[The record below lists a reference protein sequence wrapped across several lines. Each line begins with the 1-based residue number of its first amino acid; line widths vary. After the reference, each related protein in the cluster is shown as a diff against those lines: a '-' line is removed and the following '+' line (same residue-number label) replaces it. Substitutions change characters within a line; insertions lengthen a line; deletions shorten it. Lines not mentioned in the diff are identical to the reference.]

1 MKESHVNSN
10 RKKLPTSNE
19 GTPEKEEG
27 PRGRMDVEPSPSNS
41 SNNKVLKFSQLNDEV
56 KFYLTEIYPFPQNR
70 LFMTGK
76 MENGQTINI
85 VANQPLRDLFFSLRR
100 EYSDTDELSEGFK
113 NKAIKEIKQALY
125 NIGVKDFHGEF
136 IEKRYVFELEGVH
149 REKRPYYRV
158 RYPFDK
164 DFSKDKKE
172 DVRPDWEGETFKYV
186 FGTSYTPLEL
196 AILNG

>member
-1 MKESHVNSN
+1 
-10 RKKLPTSNE
+10 
-19 GTPEKEEG
+19 
-27 PRGRMDVEPSPSNS
+27 
-41 SNNKVLKFSQLNDEV
+41 
-56 KFYLTEIYPFPQNR
+56 
-70 LFMTGK
+70 MTGK

-149 REKRPYYRV
+149 REKRPFYRV